1 MTAVQPEDGV
11 VSEANGGIGSKN
23 ASTTF
28 ITKANTN
35 GRSSVGISQESLST
49 GTSDDKRES
58 VADILSP
65 LLASMRVCALYFAWP
80 FNGPETVCKDAAI
93 DKRNDAGK
101 SKVDNKKVSLWQ
113 KISAIYAILV
123 TVNIWINAFRLLTAF
138 TPNDKMLP
146 AIIMKI
152 MVVTWSV
159 QCAMQQTAY
168 VVASLS
174 GRLERVL
181 NDIQLN
187 SVSSRTHVRRL
198 ARWLTLATWFMA
210 VVDLVFMTY
219 NTCFAGGLMDMV
231 LVPFGTYV
239 NVSQLTP
246 FRIAFIIGNIHLH
259 SAWWFPVSMTFVL
272 ACIFSLEFR
281 SIADRFRVMSN
292 DCENGVGISDAE
304 IEEIRLQHQLLCRSV
319 NRADRFLKFY
329 HLAAFFGP
337 LTELIFMLYVI
348 LVYPSPLNNNPAARV
363 IFSFWM
369 FTFILQL
376 SLIIAGGVIV
386 NKYVRI

>member
-1 MTAVQPEDGV
+1 MMTAVRPADGATIETDSEMFFTRTPSSPVNEGSREEAGGREINV
-11 VSEANGGIGSKN
+11 VDKSCDEKH
-23 ASTTF
+23 
-28 ITKANTN
+28 
-35 GRSSVGISQESLST
+35 ESIA
-49 GTSDDKRES
+49 E
-58 VADILSP
+58 ILHP
-65 LLASMRVCALYFAWP
+65 LLTSMRVCGLYFVWP
-80 FNGPETVCKDAAI
+80 FSNLKTSSKAIGQRNGIAKVET
-93 DKRNDAGK
+93 RN
-101 SKVDNKKVSLWQ
+101 SVSLWH
-113 KISAIYAILV
+113 KVSAIYAILV
-123 TVNIWINAFRLLTAF
+123 TISLWINGVRLTMIF
-138 TPNDKMLP
+138 TPNDKILP

-152 MVVTWSV
+152 MVVTWNV

-168 VVASLS
+168 VVASFS

-246 FRIAFIIGNIHLH
+246 FRIAFVIGNIHLH

-337 LTELIFMLYVI
+337 LIEVISMLYVI
-348 LVYPSPLNNNPAARV
+348 LVYPSPLNNYPAAKA
-363 IFSFWM
+363 IYAFWM

-376 SLIIAGGVIV
+376 SLIVAGGIIV
-386 NKYVRI
+386 NHYVRIL